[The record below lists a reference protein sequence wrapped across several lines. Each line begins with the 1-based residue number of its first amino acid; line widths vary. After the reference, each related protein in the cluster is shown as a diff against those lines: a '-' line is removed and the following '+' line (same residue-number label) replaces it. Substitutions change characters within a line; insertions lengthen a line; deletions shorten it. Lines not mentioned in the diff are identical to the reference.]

1 MTISFEEVGVQFV
14 LGLNPKNTVPELVVE
29 AAYAR
34 EMGFQQV
41 WINDALGTRNQIA
54 VLSAIGAT
62 SPMKLGT
69 AITCPYF
76 RHPMDMAD
84 ALASISELIAPHE
97 LSVGMA
103 RGPFSSRNP
112 TKAFKPISMLRE
124 AAQFL
129 KRVLAGERVKYGD
142 FPALVSYFNLNPQES
157 ARMQFTP
164 KAPVLL
170 YCGGQGIKSMAVG
183 GEYMDGILFG
193 GHFLAL
199 HRVGR
204 VRMLLEIAEAAA
216 KRADPNKK
224 LRKVAEIHIS
234 VSSDARAAR
243 NYPKQHI
250 TRELPVIE
258 EMGLTE
264 EDFSKLGIP
273 AEDLMRLKQ
282 ALAKGMSSPEAAALV
297 TDAMVDA
304 TFIAGDIES
313 CKPRILEAC
322 QAAADYGFERV
333 SFAKVG
339 PNHKEG
345 MRLLA
350 DLLPSVTSRRSRGM

>member
-1 MTISFEEVGVQFV
+1 MAISLKEVGVQFA
-14 LGLNPKNTVPELVVE
+14 LYLNPKITVPDVVE
-29 AAYAR
+29 HAAYAR
-34 EMGFQQV
+34 EMGFRQV
-41 WINDALGTRNQIA
+41 WVIDGLGSRNQVT

-62 SPMKLGT
+62 TPMKLGT
-69 AITCPYF
+69 AIMCPYF
-76 RHPMDMAD
+76 RHPMDIAD
-84 ALASISELIAPHE
+84 AVASISELIAPHE
-97 LSVGMA
+97 LSVGIA
-103 RGPFSSRNP
+103 RGPFGSRGP
-112 TKAFKPISMLRE
+112 RRAIKPISMLRE
-124 AAQFL
+124 TAQFL

-142 FPALVSYFNLNPQES
+142 FPTLVSYFHLSPQES
-157 ARMQFTP
+157 MRMPFAP

-204 VRMLLEIAEAAA
+204 VRGLLDIAEAAA
-216 KRADPNKK
+216 KQADPAKR

-250 TRELPVIE
+250 INELAVLQ

-264 EDFSKLGIP
+264 DDFMKLGIQP
-273 AEDLMRLKQ
+273 EDWTRLKE
-282 ALAKGMSSPEAAALV
+282 ALTKGATREEVVALV
-297 TDAMVDA
+297 TDAMVDG
-304 TFIAGDIES
+304 TFIAGDIGS
-313 CKPRILEAC
+313 CKARILEAC

-339 PNHKEG
+339 PDHKEG

-350 DLLPSVTSRRSRGM
+350 DLLPSITSGR

>member
-1 MTISFEEVGVQFV
+1 MAISLEEVGVQFAIY
-14 LGLNPKNTVPELVVE
+14 LNPKITVPELVVE

-34 EMGFQQV
+34 ELGFRQV
-41 WINDALGTRNQIA
+41 WLIDGLGSRNQIS
-54 VLSAIGAT
+54 VLSAMGAK

-69 AITCPYF
+69 AIMCPYY
-76 RHPMDMAD
+76 RHPMDVAD

-97 LSVGMA
+97 LSVGIA
-103 RGPFSSRNP
+103 RGPFSSLRA
-112 TKAFKPISMLRE
+112 TKPLKPITMLKE
-124 AAQFL
+124 IAQFL

-142 FPALVSYFNLNPQES
+142 FPTLVSYFHLNPQES
-157 ARMQFTP
+157 ARMPFMP

-199 HRVGR
+199 HRTGR
-204 VRMLLEIAEAAA
+204 VKTLLEIAEAAA
-216 KRADPNKK
+216 KQADPAKK
-224 LRKVAEIHIS
+224 LRKVAEIHVS

-243 NYPKQHI
+243 DYPKQHI
-250 TRELPVIE
+250 INEMAVLE

-264 EDFSKLGIP
+264 EDFLKLGIP
-273 AEDLMRLKQ
+273 PEDWRGLKQ
-282 ALAKGMSSPEAAALV
+282 ALANGVTREQAGTLV
-297 TDAMVDA
+297 TDAMVDG

-313 CKPRILEAC
+313 CKARILEAC

-350 DLLPSVTSRRSRGM
+350 DLLPSITSGR